1 MKKWQLKV
9 FALCWAAYA
18 SAYLCRTNLSI
29 ALPDMMESF
38 RWSKTS
44 VGLIGSAFF
53 WAYAIGQL
61 INGYIGDKVQTRK
74 FIFFGLGT
82 ASLINIVVGF
92 SSNLW
97 LVIILWAANGF
108 LLSTLWGPIVKTI
121 SVWFSSSQRNNVA
134 IGMSMSMI
142 GGYLL
147 SWGLVG
153 IIVAFTSWSWAFWI
167 PGIITL
173 SFSILWVL
181 KMRNHPSEV
190 GLEAPDPV
198 CVNSK
203 ETAAENTEAPS
214 LVKIIVESQLYLVA
228 IACIAQ
234 GVIKDGITLWTPSFL
249 QDSFQLGQQSVAV
262 FSLIVPLVSILG
274 IVLAGWLNKLFKEN
288 EKVPIMFLLFFTSLF
303 CILLFYF
310 SGKNM
315 YIDILLLSLSS
326 ALMYGANTLL
336 LTIIPLKF
344 SRYNKV
350 SGIAGFLD
358 FCSYLGA
365 GFSGFLTGSI
375 VDGAGW
381 KYMML
386 LWAILAILGI
396 GSMALLHT
404 CKRPKAPGESPAQ
417 LIIEACKKNKSNV

>member
-1 MKKWQLKV
+1 MKKWQFKV

-121 SVWFSSSQRNNVA
+121 SVWFSSSQRNKVA

-167 PGIITL
+167 PGI
-173 SFSILWVL
+173 
-181 KMRNHPSEV
+181 
-190 GLEAPDPV
+190 
-198 CVNSK
+198 
-203 ETAAENTEAPS
+203 
-214 LVKIIVESQLYLVA
+214 
-228 IACIAQ
+228 
-234 GVIKDGITLWTPSFL
+234 
-249 QDSFQLGQQSVAV
+249 
-262 FSLIVPLVSILG
+262 
-274 IVLAGWLNKLFKEN
+274 
-288 EKVPIMFLLFFTSLF
+288 
-303 CILLFYF
+303 
-310 SGKNM
+310 
-315 YIDILLLSLSS
+315 
-326 ALMYGANTLL
+326 
-336 LTIIPLKF
+336 
-344 SRYNKV
+344 
-350 SGIAGFLD
+350 
-358 FCSYLGA
+358 
-365 GFSGFLTGSI
+365 
-375 VDGAGW
+375 
-381 KYMML
+381 
-386 LWAILAILGI
+386 
-396 GSMALLHT
+396 
-404 CKRPKAPGESPAQ
+404 
-417 LIIEACKKNKSNV
+417 

>member
-1 MKKWQLKV
+1 
-9 FALCWAAYA
+9 
-18 SAYLCRTNLSI
+18 
-29 ALPDMMESF
+29 
-38 RWSKTS
+38 
-44 VGLIGSAFF
+44 
-53 WAYAIGQL
+53 
-61 INGYIGDKVQTRK
+61 
-74 FIFFGLGT
+74 
-82 ASLINIVVGF
+82 
-92 SSNLW
+92 
-97 LVIILWAANGF
+97 
-108 LLSTLWGPIVKTI
+108 
-121 SVWFSSSQRNNVA
+121 
-134 IGMSMSMI
+134 
-142 GGYLL
+142 
-147 SWGLVG
+147 
-153 IIVAFTSWSWAFWI
+153 
-167 PGIITL
+167 IITL

-190 GLEAPDPV
+190 GLEAPNPV
-198 CVNSK
+198 NVNSK
-203 ETAAENTEAPS
+203 EKAAENTEAPS

-344 SRYNKV
+344 FGYNKV

-404 CKRPKAPGESPAQ
+404 CKRAKTLGESPAQ
-417 LIIEACKKNKSNV
+417 LIISACKKNKNNV